1 MAFLPDP
8 IDFVFSLGYFSR
20 RNNRAYETPFP
31 SPHPVTGAHNVIQDT
46 LIWSLACVFVFV
58 LITTSSMPA
67 QAESK
72 LLSCSQ
78 APDGQEAFRF
88 KIDYDR
94 SVIMW
99 SQYGAPDETPAQIS
113 NEKVIWER
121 PRYEPGD
128 GTILLG
134 ARYMLDRYNGQLNI
148 EYYCLDRDWEMC
160 SPGNVNYC
168 KPISDA
174 PMF

>member
-1 MAFLPDP
+1 MAFLNL
-8 IDFVFSLGYFSR
+8 IDFVFPLGYFSR
-20 RNNRAYETPFP
+20 RNNRAYEIPFP
-31 SPHPVTGAHNVIQDT
+31 SPYSVKGARNVIQDT
-46 LIWSLACVFVFV
+46 LIWRLTCVFVCILV
-58 LITTSSMPA
+58 TTTSMPA
-67 QAESK
+67 HAESK

-78 APDGQEAFRF
+78 TADGQESFRF
-88 KIDYDR
+88 RIDYDR
-94 SVIMW
+94 SVIVW
-99 SQYGAPDETPAQIS
+99 SQYGAPNETPAQIS

-128 GTILLG
+128 GTIMLG

-148 EYYCLDRDWEMC
+148 EYYCLDRDWETC